1 MNDRQI
7 PKKFRFLKKYNEN
20 DIELF
25 YNQIYFSYK
34 SSAFAVIFSIYI
46 LLSFLYILYIKYT
59 SIYPSWLIDWPN
71 VYRLIFV
78 FLCPTL
84 FLTIG
89 TKFHKVIDFSNNC
102 VKKELLIW
110 RMIPIPIKTY
120 PMENIIAVGNN
131 IKATVLVPFE
141 ANYVRT
147 GKVVFI
153 RHPKTKFFHSHKVV
167 LLTQNGVL
175 FDLPILGG
183 SFEYY
188 QDSLRLARA
197 ISTYFNIPL
206 TICED
211 DHRLKVEKTNE
222 GYKFKKELIEK
233 SDWNIIPSFSYFLYI
248 ILVILFIILIVWAE
262 LGNK

>member
-1 MNDRQI
+1 MNDEQI

-20 DIELF
+20 VIELL

-34 SSAFAVIFSIYI
+34 SSASAFIITIYI
-46 LLSFLYILYIKYT
+46 ILSFLYILYVKYT
-59 SIYPSWLIDWPN
+59 SLFPDWPN
-71 VYRLIFV
+71 VYRLIF
-78 FLCPTL
+78 FLLFPTL

-89 TKFHKVIDFSNNC
+89 TKFYKVIDFSNNC

-110 RMIPIPIKTY
+110 HMIPIPIKTY
-120 PMENIIAVGNN
+120 PMDNIIAVGNYV
-131 IKATVLVPFE
+131 KATVLVPFE

-153 RHPKTKFFHSHKVV
+153 RHPKTNFFHSFKVV
-167 LLTQNGVL
+167 LLTQNGDL

-188 QDSLRLARA
+188 KDSLMLARA

-211 DHRLKVEKTNE
+211 DHRLKVEKSNE
-222 GYKFKKELIEK
+222 GYELKKELIEK
-233 SDWNIIPSFSYFLYI
+233 SDWNIIPSFSYALYI
-248 ILVILFIILIVWAE
+248 ILTIVFVVV
-262 LGNK
+262 LVYLKMRSQ